1 MSFEVFLTTL
11 NRELLILRRGTGM
24 GFALAVLGCYVV
36 TSLLFFKYPHLI
48 HKERKAKFKCRHI
61 SHRGGAGENYE
72 NTIVAFQRAVD
83 LGTDMLELDCHLTK
97 DGKVVVSHDSN
108 LLRSTGVNKD
118 ISQLNYEDLPLL
130 RTELP
135 LDFDPGKMKQYCD
148 NTFQGSGQDEERKI
162 ALLED
167 VFKAFPNIPVNIDVK
182 TGDDRLIN
190 EVSRLITEYKREEL
204 TVWGNFNEAITM
216 KCYQKNPKVNLF
228 FSMQGVMHLVL
239 LLYSGLL
246 PFFPL
251 KETHLEIFLPSIY
264 LRKRSSPSAAYL
276 PFQTLMV
283 RLINFMVMRKSLFEH
298 LSKRGIQTYLWV
310 LNYEDEFKAAFE
322 IGATGVMTDYPTKL
336 KKFLAENPQ
345 YK

>member
-1 MSFEVFLTTL
+1 MSEVS
-11 NRELLILRRGTGM
+11 GM
-24 GFALAVLGCYVV
+24 NIAMGVV
-36 TSLLFFKYPHLI
+36 GVYIFTSLMLFKNPNLI
-48 HKERKAKFKCRHI
+48 HKVRKPKFKCRHI

-72 NTIVAFQRAVD
+72 NTMQAFQRAVD

-108 LLRSTGVNKD
+108 LLRSTGVNVD
-118 ISQLNYEDLPLL
+118 ISELDYAELPLL

-135 LDFDPGKMKQYCD
+135 LDFDPD
-148 NTFQGSGQDEERKI
+148 NTYQGSGRPEERKI
-162 ALLED
+162 SLLED
-167 VFKAFPNIPVNIDVK
+167 VFKSFPNVPINIDVK
-182 TGDDRLIN
+182 KDDDKLID
-190 EVSRLITEYKREEL
+190 EVSSLITKYKREEL
-204 TVWGNFNEAITM
+204 TVWGNFNEAVTL
-216 KCYQKNPKVNLF
+216 KCYQKNSKINLF

-283 RLINFMVMRKSLFEH
+283 RLIDFLVMRKSFFEH
-298 LSKRGIQTYLWV
+298 LSRRGIHTYLWV

-322 IGATGVMTDYPTKL
+322 MGVTGVMTDYPTKL
-336 KKFLAENPQ
+336 KKFLVENPQ
-345 YK
+345 YD